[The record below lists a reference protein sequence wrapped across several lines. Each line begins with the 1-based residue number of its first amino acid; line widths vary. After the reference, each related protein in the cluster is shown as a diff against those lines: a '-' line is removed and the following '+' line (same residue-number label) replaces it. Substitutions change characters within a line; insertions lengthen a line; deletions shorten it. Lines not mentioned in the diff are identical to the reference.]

1 MNQQGIS
8 HKHMAEALGCSRC
21 AVQGLLT
28 TKGMQM
34 SATYLALVGPGVP
47 LLPLDRFDN
56 LYATVPGTGHGL
68 GVVDLDT
75 NVRDRLAIAGLH
87 VGVAR
92 MKRCC

>member
-1 MNQQGIS
+1 
-8 HKHMAEALGCSRC
+8 
-21 AVQGLLT
+21 
-28 TKGMQM
+28 M

-56 LYATVPGTGHGL
+56 LYATVPGTGHGI
-68 GVVDLDT
+68 GVVDFDT